1 MHFWTETVGI
11 VTPHRAQRAAVIRGL
26 RRAFAPEEG
35 ALIEKAVDTVERFQG
50 GERDLILVSFGVGD
64 PDVIESEEEFLL
76 GLNRTNVAIS
86 RARAKAIV
94 FVSDD
99 LSYHLPDDADVVR
112 TARAIKGYVHQYC
125 DQIQRFAVPVGTS
138 AREVTLRWRV

>member
-1 MHFWTETVGI
+1 MI
-11 VTPHRAQRAAVIRGL
+11 RRPLRPLARILSARA
-26 RRAFAPEEG
+26 EG
-35 ALIEKAVDTVERFQG
+35 ADPDLIEA
-50 GERDLILVSFGVGD
+50 
-64 PDVIESEEEFLL
+64 EEEFLL

-112 TARAIKGYVHQYC
+112 TARAIKGFVHQYC
-125 DQIQRFAVPVGTS
+125 DQSQRFGLPAGDGVRS
-138 AREVTLRWRV
+138 VTLRWRA

>member
-1 MHFWTETVGI
+1 M
-11 VTPHRAQRAAVIRGL
+11 
-26 RRAFAPEEG
+26 
-35 ALIEKAVDTVERFQG
+35 DTVERFQG

-64 PDVIESEEEFLL
+64 PDVIEAEEEFLL

-99 LSYHLPDDADVVR
+99 LSYHLPDDVDVVR
-112 TARAIKGYVHQYC
+112 TARAIKGFVHQYC
-125 DQIQRFAVPVGTS
+125 DKTQRFDVPVAESTR
-138 AREVTLRWRV
+138 AVTLRWRA

>member
-1 MHFWTETVGI
+1 M
-11 VTPHRAQRAAVIRGL
+11 
-26 RRAFAPEEG
+26 
-35 ALIEKAVDTVERFQG
+35 
-50 GERDLILVSFGVGD
+50 ILVSFGVGD
-64 PDVIESEEEFLL
+64 PDVIEAEEEFLL

-99 LSYHLPDDADVVR
+99 LSYHLPDDADIVR

-125 DQIQRFAVPVGTS
+125 NQTQHFDVPAGDS
-138 AREVTLRWRV
+138 LRSVTLRWRP